1 MTGRSA
7 EHGCREPIDL
17 GVTDRQMNRIRVLP
31 EHIANKIAAG
41 EVVERP
47 ASVVKELVEN
57 SIDASARLITVQ
69 LTAGGKRTVSVM
81 DDGCGMARDDAILA
95 FERHATSKVV
105 REDDLD
111 HIATLGFRGEALP
124 SIAAVSKV
132 TLVTRTPEA
141 LAGTRVVLSGGVVK
155 NVTDVGAP
163 PGTRVTVNNLY
174 FNTPAR
180 AKFLKSTPTELSHSV
195 DIVQRHALALPGIS
209 FRLIHNGKELFN
221 LPPARSLA
229 DRAALLWGPKLA
241 RHLVAVDAER
251 NRIRVTGLAGM
262 PTLYRAQKNMQIFF
276 INRRPIVSRTLTR
289 ATADA
294 YRGLLPTG
302 KFPIVILF
310 VDIDPAAADVN
321 VHPTK
326 REVKFRRER
335 EVYDAVVFAVRS
347 ALEGETVKSAIT
359 PFRPKASAPAPAP
372 AHIPT
377 PRKEHPEKAIRL
389 KPMSHDVLS
398 PERETNLKERIETSA
413 AEPEKADALTQ
424 PERQSP
430 TEDPAAGSPPLDLPP
445 LFSSGRAPID
455 AAFQVFGTY
464 LVAPQEDRLL
474 IIDQHALH
482 ERITY
487 ERLKRELGRTR
498 HSLQRLLVPINMEF
512 SPAEAKLVEEHLSL
526 LDSVGLHLEH
536 FGGTTYI
543 VTAICS
549 LFSESK
555 VEELVRHIIA
565 ELQQGEL
572 LETEESL
579 RERLLVLSVSAC
591 RSSIKAGEP
600 LSAEQRAGLLAG
612 LQELSPPYTCPHGR
626 PIMTELTLEQLERSF
641 RRR

>member
-1 MTGRSA
+1 MD
-7 EHGCREPIDL
+7 RE
-17 GVTDRQMNRIRVLP
+17 MNRIRVLP

-47 ASVVKELVEN
+47 ASAVKELVEN
-57 SIDASARLITVQ
+57 SIDAGARLVIVQ
-69 LTAGGKRTVSVM
+69 LTAGGKRSVSVT

-111 HIATLGFRGEALP
+111 HIVTLGFRGEALP
-124 SIAAVSKV
+124 SIAAVSKL

-141 LAGTRVVLSGGVVK
+141 LAGTRVILAGGVVK
-155 NVTDVGAP
+155 NVTEVGAP
-163 PGTRVTVNNLY
+163 AGTRVTVNSLY

-180 AKFLKSTPTELSHSV
+180 AKFLKSTSTELSHSV
-195 DIVQRHALALPGIS
+195 DIVQRHALALPRIS

-221 LPPARSLA
+221 LPPVHSLA
-229 DRAALLWGPKLA
+229 DRAALLWGPKVA
-241 RHLVAVDAER
+241 RDLVAVDAER
-251 NRIRVTGLAGM
+251 NRIRTMGLVGM
-262 PTLYRAQKNMQIFF
+262 PTLYRAQKNMQLFF
-276 INRRPIVSRTLTR
+276 LNGRPIVNRTLTR

-302 KFPIVILF
+302 KFPVAILF
-310 VDIDPAAADVN
+310 VNIDPAAADVN

-326 REVKFRRER
+326 REVKFRHER
-335 EVYDAVVFAVRS
+335 EVHDAVVFAVRS
-347 ALEGETVKSAIT
+347 ALEAETVKPVTT
-359 PFRPKASAPAPAP
+359 PLRRQPPAPAP
-372 AHIPT
+372 TPT
-377 PRKEHPEKAIRL
+377 PRKEHLEKTARL
-389 KPMSHDVLS
+389 KRVPDDMQSL
-398 PERETNLKERIETSA
+398 EREESGLKDKAEVSA
-413 AEPEKADALTQ
+413 SEPEEAGALTQ
-424 PERQSP
+424 SEEQST
-430 TEDPAAGSPPLDLPP
+430 TEAPAADSPLDLPP
-445 LFSSGRAPID
+445 LFSSGRAPIE
-455 AAFQVFGTY
+455 APFQVFGTY
-464 LVAPQEDRLL
+464 LVAPQENRLL

-512 SPAEAKLVEEHLSL
+512 SPAEAKLIEEYLPL
-526 LDSVGLHLEH
+526 LDSIGLHIEP

-555 VEELVRHIIA
+555 VEELVRYIVA
-565 ELQQGEL
+565 ELEQGEL
-572 LETEESL
+572 LESEESL

-591 RSSIKAGEP
+591 RSSIKANEP
-600 LSAEQRAGLLAG
+600 LSAEERAGLLAG
-612 LQELSPPYTCPHGR
+612 LRDLSPPYTCPHGR

>member
-1 MTGRSA
+1 
-7 EHGCREPIDL
+7 
-17 GVTDRQMNRIRVLP
+17 MNRIRVLP

-57 SIDASARLITVQ
+57 SIDAGARLVTVQ
-69 LTAGGKRTVSVM
+69 LTAGGKRSISVT

-111 HIATLGFRGEALP
+111 HIVTLGFRGEALP
-124 SIAAVSKV
+124 SIAAVSKL

-141 LAGTRVVLSGGVVK
+141 LAGTRVVLAGGVVK
-155 NVTDVGAP
+155 NVTEVGAP
-163 PGTRVTVNNLY
+163 SGTRVTVNSLY

-180 AKFLKSTPTELSHSV
+180 AKFLKSTSTELSHSV
-195 DIVQRHALALPGIS
+195 DIVQRHALASPGIS
-209 FRLIHNGKELFN
+209 FRLIHNGKEVFN
-221 LPPARSLA
+221 LPPVGSLA
-229 DRAALLWGPKLA
+229 DRAALLWGPKLGRDLA
-241 RHLVAVDAER
+241 AVDAER
-251 NRIRVTGLAGM
+251 NRIRVTGLVGM
-262 PTLYRAQKNMQIFF
+262 PTLYRAQKNMQLFF
-276 INRRPIVSRTLTR
+276 LNGRPIVNRTLTR

-302 KFPIVILF
+302 KFPVAIVF
-310 VDIDPAAADVN
+310 VDIEPAAVDVN

-326 REVKFRRER
+326 REVKFRHER

-347 ALEGETVKSAIT
+347 ALEAEAVKPVT
-359 PFRPKASAPAPAP
+359 TQFRPQPPAPAP
-372 AHIPT
+372 TPM
-377 PRKEHPEKAIRL
+377 PRKERPEKTVRTEHL
-389 KPMSHDVLS
+389 PHDVQIS
-398 PERETNLKERIETSA
+398 EQEESSLKDKVEVSS
-413 AEPEKADALTQ
+413 AEPEKADAFTQ
-424 PERQSP
+424 PEKQSV
-430 TEDPAAGSPPLDLPP
+430 TEAPVANSPLDLPP
-445 LFSSGRAPID
+445 LFSSGHAPID
-455 AAFQVFGTY
+455 TAFQVFGTY
-464 LVAPQEDRLL
+464 LVAPQENRLL

-512 SPAEAKLVEEHLSL
+512 SPAEAKFVDEYLPL
-526 LDSVGLHLEH
+526 LDSVGLQIEH
-536 FGGTTYI
+536 FGGTTFI

-555 VEELVRHIIA
+555 VEDLVRHIVA
-565 ELQQGEL
+565 ELEHGEL
-572 LETEESL
+572 LENEESL

-600 LSAEQRAGLLAG
+600 LSAGQRAGLLAG
-612 LQELSPPYTCPHGR
+612 LHDLSPPYTCPHGR

>member
-1 MTGRSA
+1 
-7 EHGCREPIDL
+7 
-17 GVTDRQMNRIRVLP
+17 MNRIRVLP

-57 SIDASARLITVQ
+57 SIDAGARLVTVQ
-69 LTAGGKRTVSVM
+69 LTAGGKRSISVT

-111 HIATLGFRGEALP
+111 HIVTLGFRGEALP
-124 SIAAVSKV
+124 SIAAVSKL

-141 LAGTRVVLSGGVVK
+141 LAGTRVVLAGGVVK
-155 NVTDVGAP
+155 NVTEVGAP
-163 PGTRVTVNNLY
+163 SGTRVTVNSLY

-180 AKFLKSTPTELSHSV
+180 AKFLKSTSTELSHSV
-195 DIVQRHALALPGIS
+195 DIVQRHALASPGIS
-209 FRLIHNGKELFN
+209 FRLIHNGKEVFN
-221 LPPARSLA
+221 LPPVGSLA
-229 DRAALLWGPKLA
+229 DRAALLWGPKLGRDLA
-241 RHLVAVDAER
+241 AVDAER
-251 NRIRVTGLAGM
+251 NRIRVTGLVGM
-262 PTLYRAQKNMQIFF
+262 PTLYRAQKNMQLFF
-276 INRRPIVSRTLTR
+276 LNGRPIVNRTLTR

-302 KFPIVILF
+302 KFPVAIVF
-310 VDIDPAAADVN
+310 VDIEPAAVDVN

-326 REVKFRRER
+326 REVKFRHER

-347 ALEGETVKSAIT
+347 ALEAEAVKPVT
-359 PFRPKASAPAPAP
+359 TQFRPQPPAPAPAP
-372 AHIPT
+372 TPM
-377 PRKEHPEKAIRL
+377 PRKERPEKTVRTEHL
-389 KPMSHDVLS
+389 PHDVQIS
-398 PERETNLKERIETSA
+398 EQEESSLKDKVEVSS
-413 AEPEKADALTQ
+413 AEPEKADAFTQ
-424 PERQSP
+424 PEKQSV
-430 TEDPAAGSPPLDLPP
+430 TEAPVANSPLDLPP
-445 LFSSGRAPID
+445 LFSSGHAPID
-455 AAFQVFGTY
+455 TAFQVFGTY
-464 LVAPQEDRLL
+464 LVAPQENRLL

-512 SPAEAKLVEEHLSL
+512 SPAEAKFVDEYLPL
-526 LDSVGLHLEH
+526 LDSVGLQIEH
-536 FGGTTYI
+536 FGGTTFI

-555 VEELVRHIIA
+555 VEDLVRHIVA
-565 ELQQGEL
+565 ELEHGEL
-572 LETEESL
+572 LENEESL

-600 LSAEQRAGLLAG
+600 LSAGQRAGLLAG
-612 LQELSPPYTCPHGR
+612 LHDLSPPYTCPHGR